1 MSRIKQLY
9 LSVLPSVIVIL
20 TSAPVG
26 TASWLAL
33 LSPSVSLLYY
43 TVVVIM
49 LVLNVFFSYARKNG
63 LNYRVLLLADTEK
76 WKHKYH
82 STVFHLFYR
91 TSQLNL
97 KISVLKFKLLIV

>member
-1 MSRIKQLY
+1 MSPIKQLY

-63 LNYRVLLLADTEK
+63 WNYQVLLLADTEK
-76 WKHKYH
+76 
-82 STVFHLFYR
+82 R
-91 TSQLNL
+91 EA
-97 KISVLKFKLLIV
+97 

>member
-49 LVLNVFFSYARKNG
+49 LVLNVFFFICK
-63 LNYRVLLLADTEK
+63 EK
-76 WKHKYH
+76 WLELPGIIAGRY
-82 STVFHLFYR
+82 
-91 TSQLNL
+91 
-97 KISVLKFKLLIV
+97 

>member
-49 LVLNVFFSYARKNG
+49 LVLNVFFHMQGKMAGTTGYYCWPILKKG
-63 LNYRVLLLADTEK
+63 
-76 WKHKYH
+76 KHKYH

-91 TSQLNL
+91 TARLNL

>member
-49 LVLNVFFSYARKNG
+49 LVLNVFFFICK
-63 LNYRVLLLADTEK
+63 EK
-76 WKHKYH
+76 WLELPCIIAGRY
-82 STVFHLFYR
+82 
-91 TSQLNL
+91 
-97 KISVLKFKLLIV
+97 

>member
-26 TASWLAL
+26 TTSWLAL

-49 LVLNVFFSYARKNG
+49 LVLNVFFSYAWNNG
-63 LNYRVLLLADTEK
+63 CNYRVLLLADTEK
-76 WKHKYH
+76 
-82 STVFHLFYR
+82 R
-91 TSQLNL
+91 EA
-97 KISVLKFKLLIV
+97 